1 MSTLRTDLRF
11 PGGGQAAGP
20 QGMLFGRRT
29 RAVAGVGPEPQ
40 RQGSSAAGVI
50 LDLVL
55 AFAAGLLSFAS
66 TCVLPLV
73 PAYITYMGGRA
84 TGESSSASLTQQL
97 HLLGNALLFVAG
109 FSTAFVALGASA
121 GLIGADLKAFKP
133 LLLQVAG
140 AALVLIGLGLLFW
153 QRIPWLMRERRF
165 DLAHRLPRAPWASY
179 LIGLAFAIG
188 WTPCVGPILAAILLR
203 AGSSGT
209 AAQGALLLAVYS
221 LGLGLPFLIA
231 AGLSGMLSGLLARVR
246 GAYAVLNA
254 VAAIFLIGM
263 GVLIFSNRLTIFNDF
278 FPVVA
283 LTTPFD
289 SHFDTG
295 NPTPAANGPLQVG
308 KPAPSFSLSD
318 IDGHHV
324 SLSQL
329 NGKPVLIS
337 FWATWCVPCRDE
349 LPLIRD
355 EYLAHRADGLEVV
368 AIDFGDESSDT
379 IRAYWTAMKLQPDPV
394 LDPDGRAA
402 RAYGVSVTLSTGL
415 PVSVLVAKDGTVSSY
430 EPYPLT
436 REFLDPALAKVL
448 S

>member
-1 MSTLRTDLRF
+1 
-11 PGGGQAAGP
+11 
-20 QGMLFGRRT
+20 MLFGRRA

-153 QRIPWLMRERRF
+153 QRTPWLMRERRF
-165 DLAHRLPRAPWASY
+165 DIAHRLPRAPWASY

-221 LGLGLPFLIA
+221 AGLGLPFLIA
-231 AGLSGMLSGLLARVR
+231 AGLSGVLSRLLARVR
-246 GAYAVLNA
+246 GGRAVLNA
-254 VAAIFLIGM
+254 VAAVFLIGM
-263 GVLIFSNRLTIFNDF
+263 GLLIFSNRLTVFNDF

-283 LTTPFD
+283 VTTPFD
-289 SHFDTG
+289 SHFDSG
-295 NPTPAANGPLQVG
+295 NPTPAPHGPVQVG
-308 KPAPSFSLSD
+308 KPAPDF
-318 IDGHHV
+318 
-324 SLSQL
+324 
-329 NGKPVLIS
+329 
-337 FWATWCVPCRDE
+337 T
-349 LPLIRD
+349 LP
-355 EYLAHRADGLEVV
+355 
-368 AIDFGDESSDT
+368 
-379 IRAYWTAMKLQPDPV
+379 
-394 LDPDGRAA
+394 
-402 RAYGVSVTLSTGL
+402 
-415 PVSVLVAKDGTVSSY
+415 
-430 EPYPLT
+430 
-436 REFLDPALAKVL
+436 
-448 S
+448 